1 MTARRRRV
9 RTRPPAV
16 AFAPAEETPMICR
29 RRRFAPVGRRA
40 FTLIELLVVVGI
52 IAVLA
57 GFLFPALRRVRDQA
71 SSATCASNLSQI
83 DKAFLMYAQEYGRFP
98 YHADWGMPHPEDWI
112 HWQPGQGRDPANPLK
127 SSAIAKYLGNFNP
140 SLFRCPADDV
150 TNRRK
155 FDGKKTGPV
164 RYEFSYTMNGL
175 FASYQPGSVPAGFGN
190 VRLIAVQNPGGKV
203 IVLEEDPLSIDDGH
217 FLPYSADPRYF
228 NGQDENLLSSV
239 HTRPRFT
246 KLSDFQGP
254 QPDGRKDKNER
265 GNVAFAD
272 GHVELVT
279 RYFTWS
285 EKSMD
290 PKKP

>member
-1 MTARRRRV
+1 MNMSHP
-9 RTRPPAV
+9 RPR
-16 AFAPAEETPMICR
+16 CR
-29 RRRFAPVGRRA
+29 SASRHA
-40 FTLIELLVVVGI
+40 FTLIELLVVIGI

-71 SSATCASNLSQI
+71 SSATCASNLAQI
-83 DKAFLMYAQEYGRFP
+83 DKAFLMYAQENGRFP

-112 HWQPGQGRDPANPLK
+112 HWQPGQGRDPANLTK
-127 SSAIAKYLGNFNP
+127 TSAIAKYLGNFNP

-155 FDGKKTGPV
+155 FDGKKSGPY
-164 RYEFSYTMNGL
+164 RYEFSYTMNGM
-175 FASYQPGSVPAGFGN
+175 FASYPPGMVPVRYGN
-190 VRLIAVQNPGGKV
+190 IRLIAVQNPGGKV
-203 IVLEEDPLSIDDGH
+203 VVLEEDPLSIDDGH
-217 FLPYSADPRYF
+217 FLPYSAEPQYF
-228 NGQDENLLSSV
+228 NSPDENLLSSV
-239 HTRPRFT
+239 HTRPRLT
-246 KLSDFQGP
+246 KLSDFQGQ
-254 QPDGRKDKNER
+254 QPPTRKDKEER

-285 EKSMD
+285 DKSMD